1 MAKLFIVDDDIGIQ
15 KVYTIL
21 FEQNDYEVSV
31 AKNSDELHLLLK
43 EVIPDIILLD
53 INLPGKSGF
62 DIVKEMKGK
71 DEYKDIQVILISSV
85 YMDTNNLAD
94 GYKRGA
100 DGYIVRPID
109 NVELLSRMD
118 AIKKHKKTLDELK
131 ESEKNL
137 NKIISN
143 NPDPIIIT
151 DSSGKIKF
159 ANQSAEAMFGKEG
172 KEFIG
177 ADFGFPIAGKDK
189 AEIDT
194 FVVNGQSIT
203 AEMRAVEMEYENEK
217 SYIITLRD
225 VTEKQ
230 NLINKLNEYSQSLI
244 KINAVKDKMFSLIS
258 HDLRSPYQ
266 QTLTIAEILETDI
279 DTLTR
284 QEISNYSKILIKVLT
299 NQLRLVDDLL
309 AWAKIQTGKYKIKM
323 EKINAN
329 ELVNEL
335 GELLKTNL

>member
-1 MAKLFIVDDDIGIQ
+1 MVKLFIVDDDIGIQ
-15 KVYTIL
+15 KIYKKL
-21 FEQNDYEVSV
+21 FEQNDYKVSV

-43 EVIPDIILLD
+43 EGIPDIILLD

-62 DIVKEMKGK
+62 DIVKEMKEK
-71 DEYKDIQVILISSV
+71 EEYKDIQVILISSV
-85 YMDTNNLAD
+85 YMDTNNLSD

-151 DSSGKIKF
+151 DSNGKIKF
-159 ANQSAEAMFGKEG
+159 ANQSAEAMFGKGRDEL
-172 KEFIG
+172 KE
-177 ADFGFPIAGKDK
+177 ADFGFPVAGKDK
-189 AEIDT
+189 TEIDI

-230 NLINKLNEYSQSLI
+230 NLINK
-244 KINAVKDKMFSLIS
+244 
-258 HDLRSPYQ
+258 
-266 QTLTIAEILETDI
+266 
-279 DTLTR
+279 
-284 QEISNYSKILIKVLT
+284 
-299 NQLRLVDDLL
+299 
-309 AWAKIQTGKYKIKM
+309 
-323 EKINAN
+323 
-329 ELVNEL
+329 
-335 GELLKTNL
+335 